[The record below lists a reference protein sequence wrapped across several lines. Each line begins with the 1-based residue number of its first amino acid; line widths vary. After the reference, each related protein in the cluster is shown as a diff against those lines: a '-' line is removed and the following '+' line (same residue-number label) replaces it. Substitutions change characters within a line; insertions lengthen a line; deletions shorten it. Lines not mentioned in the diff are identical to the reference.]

1 MIKKIINE
9 GLDYH
14 DFEGQIQPYLSVDE
28 YSAKMGED
36 SEIVTL
42 AFTISSEQA
51 GLDLADW
58 FEKGYDFILDAQV
71 SEGETNDGKFLVFV
85 EMDRR
90 SKVPSRIVELLD
102 DLETLS
108 DLSVDDWTIIVDEQK
123 CKADTE
129 HLKRAIVL
137 SPHEYRK
144 KIEREEDLNEM
155 REIAGLKTKPIF
167 KEIDID
173 IKNFKN
179 LAGL

>member
-36 SEIVTL
+36 SEIVTI
-42 AFTISSEQA
+42 AFTVSSEQA

-58 FEKGYDFILDAQV
+58 FERGYDFVLDAQV

-90 SKVPSRIVELLD
+90 SKI
-102 DLETLS
+102 
-108 DLSVDDWTIIVDEQK
+108 
-123 CKADTE
+123 
-129 HLKRAIVL
+129 
-137 SPHEYRK
+137 
-144 KIEREEDLNEM
+144 
-155 REIAGLKTKPIF
+155 KPIF
-167 KEIDID
+167 KDIDKD